1 MINFPAKYYI
11 IFSNSPEDEIHKSR
25 IIAGLR
31 IALTLLMEEFEI
43 HVLLIQEGVA
53 IARKPSGEIV
63 REEKDDEINF
73 TAYELIEGL
82 ISFGGNVMTCKS
94 SLGMVNM
101 SKEDLIEGV
110 EIFTLHTA
118 LLKMVDC
125 DKVLTF

>member
-1 MINFPAKYYI
+1 MINFPPKYYI
-11 IFSNSPEDEIHKSR
+11 IFSNSPEDEIHRSR

-43 HVLLIQEGVA
+43 HILLIQEGVA
-53 IARKPSGEIV
+53 IAKKSNGGNE

-73 TAYELIEGL
+73 TPYELIEGL

-94 SLGMVNM
+94 SLAMVNM
-101 SKEDLIEGV
+101 TKEDLIQGV